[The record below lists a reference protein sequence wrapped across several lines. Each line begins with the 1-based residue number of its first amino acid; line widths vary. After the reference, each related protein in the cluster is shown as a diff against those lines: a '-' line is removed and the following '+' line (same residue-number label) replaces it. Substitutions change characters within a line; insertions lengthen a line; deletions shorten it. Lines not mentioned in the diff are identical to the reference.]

1 MGRAHKADITI
12 ELYPYFIMKSR
23 KVRKKI
29 TPSETGTFMQSAVYA
44 EKTENQTGVRYCMR
58 RWSLAELPVGRTAV
72 LEQIVLD
79 ARMRLRLLELG
90 FVPGTQVR
98 CMHRAPAGSPAAY
111 LVRGAV
117 IAIRKS
123 DAAKILTGPWG

>member
-1 MGRAHKADITI
+1 
-12 ELYPYFIMKSR
+12 
-23 KVRKKI
+23 
-29 TPSETGTFMQSAVYA
+29 
-44 EKTENQTGVRYCMR
+44 MR

-79 ARMRLRLLELG
+79 ARMRLLELG